1 MTNDFSTSGLL
12 LATDRR
18 SEPTDLGE
26 FVNGDRGQ
34 LTIIA
39 GEYDRIGP
47 DLVVHIAAVVQTV
60 PPSLGADDRADDSS
74 RPSFLADFYLVL
86 NLDAIASHKLGDQ
99 MPHLRFSLG
108 HCLQVASS

>member
-1 MTNDFSTSGLL
+1 MGNDFNTSGLL
-12 LATDRR
+12 LAMDRR

-60 PPSLGADDRADDSS
+60 PPSLCADDRADDSG

-86 NLDAIASHKLGDQ
+86 NLDAITSRKFSVQ
-99 MPHLRFSLG
+99 TPHLHFSSG
-108 HCLQVASS
+108 HC